1 MFITLSPDPQLASMV
16 AAYWFIEDIQGEF
29 AGQTIQTSPIPTAVL
44 SINIG
49 RPNTTE
55 DGSLVPCA
63 SLLGLQS
70 RARSWQSCAG
80 TYFVMVLLTIPGLVR
95 LFPNTGLASADRIL
109 DLGAITGDALAS
121 SLSRDVAAAFEPQC
135 IAKLLDQ
142 WLTSRLAS
150 SKAVS
155 ELRRVNA
162 AHNVLRC
169 NGSVSDAAEAATVNR
184 RQLHRWFLRHT
195 GIGPKELAD
204 LERLQNSLRSSQL
217 QRGDPDLGYSD
228 QAHKIR
234 SWRRRLGTTPG
245 VYEKNGPSSVA
256 DHFKTDISGAEPAF
270 YL

>member
-1 MFITLSPDPQLASMV
+1 MFVTLPPDPKLAPIV
-16 AAYWFIEDIQGEF
+16 VAYWFIEDIAGEF
-29 AGQTIQTSPIPTAVL
+29 EGQAIQTSPIPTAVL
-44 SINIG
+44 SVNIG
-49 RPNTTE
+49 QPNTTE
-55 DGSLVPCA
+55 DGSLIPRV

-70 RARSWQSCAG
+70 RARSWQSCAD

-95 LFPNTGLASADRIL
+95 LFPNTGPASADRIL

-121 SLSRDVAAAFEPQC
+121 SLSRNVTAAFEPRC

-150 SKAVS
+150 TEAVS
-155 ELRRVNA
+155 ELRRVSA

-169 NGSVSDAAEAATVNR
+169 NGSVSDAAETATANR

-217 QRGDPDLGYSD
+217 RRGDPGLGYSD

-234 SWRRRLGTTPG
+234 SWRRRLGITPG
-245 VYEKNGPSSVA
+245 IYEKNGPSSVA
-256 DHFKTDISGAEPAF
+256 DHFKTDASRAEPAF